1 MTRIL
6 FLANNIEELG
16 GAQRVVHVLAQGLAQ
31 RGHDVEVAGMVPHP
45 PVHAYHA
52 DAAYRQRTL
61 STTASPKSEA
71 RYEALR
77 GLRALLDEGE
87 PGVIV
92 TAQVW
97 AMEHLLEV
105 PHAGWRVI
113 GQYHSSY
120 EAAANGR
127 DLARI
132 LHAYRDVDVTLAL
145 TPEDAR
151 RFAAHGLPAVGDMP
165 NPLALWP
172 SPSTATERVVTF
184 LGRLAPE
191 KGPRFL
197 LDAWARIADEHAS
210 WMLRMVGDGPQAAAL
225 RELADG
231 LGIADR
237 VRFDAPVTDVA
248 PVLATT
254 GILAMPSLVEGLPLS
269 LAEGMAAGLPVI
281 ATDCSA
287 GVRMLV
293 DPGVNGVLV
302 RRGDAGA
309 LAQGL
314 DALIRDSV
322 GRIRMGQAARAS
334 VERFRLEPILD
345 RWEQLL
351 ADVLR

>member
-1 MTRIL
+1 MTRVVL
-6 FLANNIEELG
+6 LANNVEELG
-16 GAQRVVHVLAQGLAQ
+16 GAQRVVHVLAQGLAL
-31 RGHDVEVAGMVPHP
+31 RGHDVEVVGLVPHP
-45 PVHAYHA
+45 PVHAYTA
-52 DAAYRQRTL
+52 EPAYRQRTL
-61 STTASPKSEA
+61 ASTSSPKSQA
-71 RYEALR
+71 RVEALR

-105 PHAGWRVI
+105 PHDGWRVI

-120 EAAANGR
+120 EAAAGGR
-127 DLARI
+127 DLGRI
-132 LHAYRDVDVTLAL
+132 LTAYRDVDVTLAL

-151 RFAAHGLPAVGDMP
+151 RLAAHGLPAVTDLP

-172 SPSTATERVVTF
+172 APSSGTERTITY

-197 LDAWARIADEHAS
+197 LEAWSRIAGEHPS
-210 WMLRMVGDGPQAAAL
+210 WTLRMVGHGPQEEAMLAL
-225 RELADG
+225 AHG

-237 VRFDAPVTDVA
+237 VVFEAPVSDVA
-248 PVLATT
+248 PVLAST

-269 LAEGMAAGLPVI
+269 LAEAMAASLPVI

-293 DPGVNGVLV
+293 EPGVTGVLV
-302 RRGDAGA
+302 RRGDAAA
-309 LAQGL
+309 LAEGL

-322 GRIRMGQAARAS
+322 SRIRMGQAARAS
-334 VERFRLEPILD
+334 VEQYRLDPILD
-345 RWEQLL
+345 RWERLL
-351 ADVLR
+351 VDVLR